1 MLDEGDIYVKYHMM
15 VDARSDKPQGLFALR
30 KSQVYLF
37 TATMTPYWLK
47 VVCAL
52 FEVGW
57 RICMHTMKPA
67 LCVLSDVST
76 QFNII
81 GVTVQSVE
89 ELNTKLIAEMKAKA
103 IRHPVIVF

>member
-1 MLDEGDIYVKYHMM
+1 
-15 VDARSDKPQGLFALR
+15 
-30 KSQVYLF
+30 
-37 TATMTPYWLK
+37 
-47 VVCAL
+47 
-52 FEVGW
+52 
-57 RICMHTMKPA
+57 MHTMKPA

>member
-1 MLDEGDIYVKYHMM
+1 
-15 VDARSDKPQGLFALR
+15 
-30 KSQVYLF
+30 
-37 TATMTPYWLK
+37 
-47 VVCAL
+47 
-52 FEVGW
+52 
-57 RICMHTMKPA
+57 MHTMKPA

-103 IRHPVIVF
+103 VRHPVIVFKRNKSAARLKPCKRSAKLMGSTFSM